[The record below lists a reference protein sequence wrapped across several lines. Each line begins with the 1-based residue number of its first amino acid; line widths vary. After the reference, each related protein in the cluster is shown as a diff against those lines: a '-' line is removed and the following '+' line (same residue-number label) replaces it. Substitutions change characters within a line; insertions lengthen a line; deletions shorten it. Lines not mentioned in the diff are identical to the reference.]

1 MSQYLASLACVQ
13 QLILHF
19 STDKMASNLG
29 IVDSYPSDR
38 DGTKAM
44 HYLPSGPPVS
54 KWKQNDSH
62 AVYQTMLCSW
72 RTELHG
78 RRYDLFEQF
87 VNCFDRRATSSC
99 HLLQRSRLT
108 VSVSHDWMEMRVL
121 GPGEKLILFCPI
133 CAFSDVCRGSRGAN
147 SCEPKEHHVHP
158 HREAIYHGQSLQ
170 DHGRRLS
177 VRPVFGRDRDPCY
190 WRGENSQTCHDKPA
204 LLNE

>member
-29 IVDSYPSDR
+29 IVNSYPSDR

-87 VNCFDRRATSSC
+87 VNCFDKRATSSC

-108 VSVSHDWMEMRVL
+108 VSDSWRTAYFLSDTSLRCTTPPTTVPVSSKYRSPYWGLPSCCHRATVFEFHPPFM
-121 GPGEKLILFCPI
+121 PI
-133 CAFSDVCRGSRGAN
+133 QVGA
-147 SCEPKEHHVHP
+147 
-158 HREAIYHGQSLQ
+158 
-170 DHGRRLS
+170 
-177 VRPVFGRDRDPCY
+177 RP
-190 WRGENSQTCHDKPA
+190 
-204 LLNE
+204 